1 MKKGNEHSL
10 GEQPAVHESGTVA
23 TGHPANNVITPHSAD
38 PATGGGAS
46 SPARTGGAHGAGAD
60 AAVAP
65 GGATRGTNF
74 ARRDG
79 VPPPPGGNAPGAH
92 GHEAGTR
99 GSGMPVTSGAGQLAD
114 DRPGRDAPKGGGIP

>member
-1 MKKGNEHSL
+1 MKTGKEHSR

-38 PATGGGAS
+38 PGTGGGAS
-46 SPARTGGAHGAGAD
+46 SPARTGGAHGAGPDAD
-60 AAVAP
+60 RAP
-65 GGATRGTNF
+65 GGDLRGTNI

-79 VPPPPGGNAPGAH
+79 VPDDGHAPPR

-114 DRPGRDAPKGGGIP
+114 DRPGRDAPKGS